1 MFFGRTGWTGLASIT
16 TPVGAPATCTNFQEY
31 MLLHRLT
38 AVSESV
44 ESVTIKG
51 ASVGVRARVVVPAR
65 QHSRCHSADV

>member
-1 MFFGRTGWTGLASIT
+1 MHVFWQDWLDGSCFHHHPGGCPGDLYEFS
-16 TPVGAPATCTNFQEY
+16 EY

-51 ASVGVRARVVVPAR
+51 ASVGVRARVVVP
-65 QHSRCHSADV
+65 

>member
-51 ASVGVRARVVVPAR
+51 ASVGVRARVVVP
-65 QHSRCHSADV
+65 